1 MGMLRELDDSGDR
14 VIALKLSGKLHDEDY
29 DRFVPL
35 VERAIASQGKT
46 RMLILFEDFYGW
58 NPHALWDDI
67 AFEAAHQDR
76 IERIAMVGD
85 ADWRS
90 WMDKVSGPFST
101 ATVRHFAPGDE
112 AEARTWLS
120 Q

>member
-1 MGMLRELDDSGDR
+1 MLRALEDSADR

-35 VERAIASQGKT
+35 VEQAIATKGKT
-46 RMLILFEDFYGW
+46 RMLLVFEDFHGW

-67 AFEAAHQDR
+67 AFEAAHNDR

-85 ADWRS
+85 TEWRP
-90 WMDKVSGPFST
+90 WMDKVSGSFSN
-101 ATVRHFAPGDE
+101 ATVRHFASDAE
-112 AEARTWLS
+112 AEAWQWLS
-120 Q
+120 G

>member
-1 MGMLRELDDSGDR
+1 MLRVIDDPGNR

-29 DRFVPL
+29 DRFVLL
-35 VERAIASQGKT
+35 VEQAIANEGKT
-46 RMLILFEDFYGW
+46 RMLLIFEDFYGW

-67 AFEAAHQDR
+67 AFEAAHHDR

-90 WMDKVSGPFST
+90 WMDKVSGPFSK
-101 ATVRHFAPGDE
+101 ASVQQFAPD
-112 AEARTWLS
+112 AEADARAWLEG
-120 Q
+120 